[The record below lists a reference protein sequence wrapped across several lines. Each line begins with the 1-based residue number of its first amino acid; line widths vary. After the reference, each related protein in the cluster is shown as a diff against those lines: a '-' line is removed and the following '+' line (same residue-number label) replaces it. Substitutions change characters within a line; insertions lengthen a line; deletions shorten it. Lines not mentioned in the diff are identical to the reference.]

1 MEKSTTWRR
10 LSTYSVNR
18 QTLLSL
24 ADTMSQ
30 KIPPLLQVGGPA
42 IFAERISLIIYGSE
56 SSEVYYPLKKYNQL
70 LFNNDTDRILI
81 ELSYKEEG
89 DSLSARAVVV
99 ELRLG
104 HSRTDSYLSIA
115 LQDFY
120 QAREKVVAI
129 EELLLTTLA
138 PYQNRNWVT
147 YPNDFIPTLVFVA
160 GFVIGLISF
169 MFTNPFH
176 KFLCLLLFGVAIY
189 FVARHFTRGY
199 CVFESRHQKRLDIFL
214 NFLTG
219 AVVIFLIVVVAMSSR

>member
-18 QTLLSL
+18 QTLQSL
-24 ADTMSQ
+24 ADTISQ

-42 IFAERISLIIYGSE
+42 IFADHISLIVYGSD
-56 SSEVYYPLKKYNQL
+56 SSEVYRPLNKYTQL
-70 LFNNDTDRILI
+70 LFNNDTDRVMI

-89 DSLSARAVVV
+89 DSQSARAIVV

-104 HSRTDSYLSIA
+104 HSRMDSYLSIA
-115 LQDFY
+115 LQDFNR
-120 QAREKVVAI
+120 AKEKVLAI

-138 PYQNRNWVT
+138 PYQNRNWIT

-169 MFTNPFH
+169 MFTNPFL
-176 KFLCLLLFGVAIY
+176 KFLCLLFFGVAIY

-199 CVFESRHQKRLDIFL
+199 CAFESRHQKRLDVLL

-219 AVVIFLIVVVAMSSR
+219 AVVIFLVVVLLTGVV